1 MAVRSGFKARAEVVS
16 EQGYDAEQIDAEQAR
31 DNARADA
38 LGLSH
43 DSDGRR
49 AATDPTKAA
58 GAADEP
64 MNEDER

>member
-1 MAVRSGFKARAEVVS
+1 MAVRSGFKSRAEVVS

-58 GAADEP
+58 AVADEP
-64 MNEDER
+64 TAQEV